1 MHLIGAVKFSLTT
14 VSKHTT
20 HATIINDGVHLCP
33 QTSLLKSITTPGY
46 DDLGSFYPTLANGN
60 HLRWGWGNFWYNYL
74 SSGIFSIQLW
84 QMAITWDGV
93 EAIPSAGNGQRW
105 SMLPSANTGQ
115 SGQTMRDDGNW
126 MRIHIISFAN
136 NCSFEAGK
144 HFFLNRRQKQWELM
158 NTGEKPPHHHL
169 MACYPFPRGGIFRLD
184 QSNTTDAMGCV
195 GLNIHMQ
202 RVMF

>member
-1 MHLIGAVKFSLTT
+1 MTW
-14 VSKHTT
+14 
-20 HATIINDGVHLCP
+20 
-33 QTSLLKSITTPGY
+33 
-46 DDLGSFYPTLANGN
+46 DL
-60 HLRWGWGNFWYNYL
+60 
-74 SSGIFSIQLW
+74 SIQLW

-169 MACYPFPRGGIFRLD
+169 MACYHFPRGGIFRLD
-184 QSNTTDAMGCV
+184 QSNTTDAMGGNWRN
-195 GLNIHMQ
+195 GLCWIKHTHAKGDVLISQNLLCTS
-202 RVMF
+202 R